1 MKILKIFHFP
11 KKRRKKKMKKSKV
24 NESSSPEGRLMR
36 GEEECDL

>member
-1 MKILKIFHFP
+1 MNSKNEDTQNLSFSKE
-11 KKRRKKKMKKSKV
+11 KKKKSKV